1 MNDFLNDFESLFGAP
16 DKPKRNRDDR
26 DFTKEEQTTQA
37 NLDAKKL
44 ITIRL
49 DRDILA
55 YFQKQGEG
63 YQTRIN
69 NALREFMNQRLKK

>member
-1 MNDFLNDFESLFGAP
+1 MNDFLNDFESLFGVP
-16 DKPKRNRDDR
+16 DKPKR
-26 DFTKEEQTTQA
+26 DFTKEVQTTQA
-37 NLDAKKL
+37 NPDAKKL

-55 YFQKQGEG
+55 YFQQQGEG

-69 NALREFMNQRLKK
+69 NGLREFMNQRLKK